1 VGGLN
6 MEQTMLLGEI
16 KKVIHIRVKL
26 LIIVTS
32 IPHLILPV
40 MEFRAK
46 IITTTCTKYLINGSA
61 LMITLRVRNKAGGRR
76 MMYWQKRMNYIQVVR
91 VDISV

>member
-46 IITTTCTKYLINGSA
+46 IITTTKYLINGSV
-61 LMITLRVRNKAGGRR
+61 LMITLRVCNKAGGRR
-76 MMYWQKRMNYIQVVR
+76 MMYWQKRVNYIQVVR